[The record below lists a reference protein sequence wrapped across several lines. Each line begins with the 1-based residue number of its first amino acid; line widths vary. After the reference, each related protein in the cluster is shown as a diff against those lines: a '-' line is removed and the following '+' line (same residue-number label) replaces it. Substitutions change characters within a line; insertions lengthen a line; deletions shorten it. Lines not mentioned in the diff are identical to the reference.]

1 MQFLI
6 DAFINW
12 HVRVWHIHKLGF
24 EDQFLKQTEHIN
36 YCDKR
41 QTDIS
46 FRCGKT
52 FLSYKNLSKQLHFSW
67 TLCSVMCDL
76 QACWTCVQPLLSQ
89 WRPMDPILNLI
100 EGSSRGNFC
109 QCWWLSESF
118 LISEVIVGSKFCQTC
133 GREAGPKT
141 KNTCNNISICLWIFW
156 GKKNSRY
163 SDNRPEWASRQKQ
176 TSSPFKGSKTEIGNK
191 VPALGVILLSGG
203 EVWGLEI
210 VIERRR
216 NWKFKVMSTSPTIPA
231 SSAAATTTAATPTSA
246 ASGQNLNV
254 DRWHL
259 DSLISQS
266 LESFQKSETL
276 FINQRYYV

>member
-6 DAFINW
+6 GAFINW
-12 HVRVWHIHKLGF
+12 HVRIWHIYKLGF

-67 TLCSVMCDL
+67 TLCSVMCWSDL
-76 QACWTCVQPLLSQ
+76 KACWTCVQPLLSQ

-118 LISEVIVGSKFCQTC
+118 LISEVIVGSKYCQTC
-133 GREAGPKT
+133 GREAGPKPRTLATIYSIFCEFSEERKTADILTTGRNEQVDKNRRAAHSKALKLKLAT
-141 KNTCNNISICLWIFW
+141 KHLPWVWSCS
-156 GKKNSRY
+156 
-163 SDNRPEWASRQKQ
+163 
-176 TSSPFKGSKTEIGNK
+176 
-191 VPALGVILLSGG
+191 V
-203 EVWGLEI
+203 EVRFE
-210 VIERRR
+210 
-216 NWKFKVMSTSPTIPA
+216 A
-231 SSAAATTTAATPTSA
+231 
-246 ASGQNLNV
+246 
-254 DRWHL
+254 
-259 DSLISQS
+259 
-266 LESFQKSETL
+266 
-276 FINQRYYV
+276 